1 MVIGHIQMGKDRK
14 LHTQA
19 VGTDLMDVLVVVLII
34 DAPATYLASWG
45 ERILLHALKNVNV
58 NLTIDLGN
66 PLVLNQTL

>member
-1 MVIGHIQMGKDRK
+1 MEKGRK

-34 DAPATYLASWG
+34 DAPATRLASWG
-45 ERILLHALKNVNV
+45 ERVSLHTLDNVNV
-58 NLTIDLGN
+58 NDLTTDLGN